1 MEREVIDIRRNGER
15 NKAIQEILSDGER
28 LKSAYRFV
36 VNNPYI
42 TLHDAF
48 QIIIQ
53 RPDASICFSFDEWS
67 AQDRKIIK
75 GRKGIPYYDNNG
87 NKHYVFDVAD
97 THGENRYRR
106 NIYPIKKILDGLDL
120 LNGTEIADC
129 NRDDYRIIL
138 SGVIQYLEQNEDLTD
153 DDEIRNRAIAQG
165 VAYSLYASTGF
176 PKERGVTLKPLPY
189 GLKENANLFVEIR
202 EKTERLERDIND
214 AVLNK
219 RNEVPV
225 IDDIDEDYVTDEPV
239 IKDDEQPEKEE
250 DAPTIL
256 PMYAKY
262 LQVQKDNP
270 DRIVV
275 FQVGD
280 FYEIIGDKAEQA
292 ANILDLTLT
301 SRNVGLPERVP
312 MCGYPYHVFEKYT
325 EKLLDTSDVVVVEND
340 KEPVV
345 ILANS
350 KDEENVESPN
360 AHFIEL
366 SPEESAEIDRIFDE
380 QEETD
385 EESEEVEYDDID
397 DYDYEE
403 KKKSSEKSKPENK
416 GKPIWERRNRPNLQ
430 ASLFDDFDTKTP
442 EEELTE
448 KILKRGSGVSGGKIR
463 IYTEYNKNPYEK
475 DFVRF
480 LSHEYGI
487 GGFGGPDG
495 IDEMHD
501 GKGIHFSKKN
511 RETGETEIDVKLK
524 WEQVATKIADLID
537 KDNYL
542 NEEEQK
548 EYTTLVRF
556 RDERKKAKDDN
567 ELIKLIARQIVEYGS
582 AHTYCESYSEYP
594 HFLGDS
600 AQFYTQH
607 YEAVNEEI
615 EKFDEVRRVGK
626 GNTYPYTSSHI
637 LFKLPYCP
645 EWQKREARS
654 RQRDEKVKE
663 YVDRFTRQ
671 CADTYKPT
679 NDKNIVFT
687 VTADELPDKEYL
699 FLKDERDDFTK
710 YFLKQK
716 GVEDVDLSMQRIQ
729 ITFDRKY
736 I

>member
-1 MEREVIDIRRNGER
+1 M
-15 NKAIQEILSDGER
+15 
-28 LKSAYRFV
+28 
-36 VNNPYI
+36 
-42 TLHDAF
+42 
-48 QIIIQ
+48 
-53 RPDASICFSFDEWS
+53 
-67 AQDRKIIK
+67 
-75 GRKGIPYYDNNG
+75 
-87 NKHYVFDVAD
+87 
-97 THGENRYRR
+97 
-106 NIYPIKKILDGLDL
+106 
-120 LNGTEIADC
+120 
-129 NRDDYRIIL
+129 
-138 SGVIQYLEQNEDLTD
+138 
-153 DDEIRNRAIAQG
+153 
-165 VAYSLYASTGF
+165 
-176 PKERGVTLKPLPY
+176 
-189 GLKENANLFVEIR
+189 
-202 EKTERLERDIND
+202 
-214 AVLNK
+214 
-219 RNEVPV
+219 
-225 IDDIDEDYVTDEPV
+225 
-239 IKDDEQPEKEE
+239 
-250 DAPTIL
+250 
-256 PMYAKY
+256 
-262 LQVQKDNP
+262 
-270 DRIVV
+270 
-275 FQVGD
+275 
-280 FYEIIGDKAEQA
+280 
-292 ANILDLTLT
+292 
-301 SRNVGLPERVP
+301 
-312 MCGYPYHVFEKYT
+312 
-325 EKLLDTSDVVVVEND
+325 
-340 KEPVV
+340 
-345 ILANS
+345 
-350 KDEENVESPN
+350 
-360 AHFIEL
+360 
-366 SPEESAEIDRIFDE
+366 
-380 QEETD
+380 
-385 EESEEVEYDDID
+385 
-397 DYDYEE
+397 
-403 KKKSSEKSKPENK
+403 
-416 GKPIWERRNRPNLQ
+416 Q

-548 EYTTLVRF
+548 EYATLVRF

-567 ELIKLIARQIVEYGS
+567 ELIKIIARQIVEYGS

-654 RQRDEKVKE
+654 RERDEKVKE

-736 I
+736 IESLLAGKEQTPEERGRIRKIANGIIDEGIRESTEGNYCAFYEEFKQNEEFVREHRNDIAQELCRREEVSDVEMTDDCFNVNYYTQYLWNYKDDDRVERDLDAEEDEEWEKRIEIGALKPVEKTADETPVNNTNLSQIGFEQSELGGAKQRFKNNISAIKLSNTLISEKEKQQTKKEKPLQNTSDGAAWHKRSTNIISLGKTSIEN